1 MSLVVNNPN
10 IGKVVCVGR
19 NYAAHAAE
27 LGNEVPT
34 QPLLFIKPASS
45 VCYMTADNQT
55 PIAATFHD
63 IPRDE
68 KYDVHYETELCVQVG
83 KDLHNASIDEV
94 KDAISAVTL
103 GLDLTLRDLQ
113 TKLKDKAQP
122 WERAKCFIGSCVLGE
137 WVSPETFADFTDVQ
151 YQLYINDA
159 LTQDGDTA
167 LMLFPV
173 YQLLVDISHAFG
185 LQAGDVVMTGTP
197 AGVGMLKAGDKL
209 KLLLGGHTWQATV
222 V

>member
-1 MSLVVNNPN
+1 MNNLS

-45 VCYMTADNQT
+45 VHYIEANNTT
-55 PIAATFHD
+55 SIAASFYD
-63 IPRDE
+63 IPRDI
-68 KYDVHYETELCVQVG
+68 KYDVHYEAELCVQLG
-83 KDLHNASIDEV
+83 KELINASIDEV
-94 KDAISAVTL
+94 KDAINAVTV

-122 WERAKCFIGSCVLGE
+122 WERAKCFVGSCVLGE
-137 WVSPETFADFTDVQ
+137 WVSPDSFGDFTDVQ
-151 YQLYINDA
+151 YQLYINDT

-185 LQAGDVVMTGTP
+185 LQVGDVVMTGTP
-197 AGVGMLKAGDKL
+197 AGVGKLMAGDKL
-209 KLLLGGHTWQATV
+209 KLVLGEHTWQASV

>member
-1 MSLVVNNPN
+1 MTDLAID

-19 NYAAHAAE
+19 NYVAHAAE

-45 VCYMTADNQT
+45 VCAFSQAS
-55 PIAATFHD
+55 IASSFDD
-63 IPRDE
+63 IPRNH
-68 KYDVHYETELCVQVG
+68 KYDVHYETELCIQIG
-83 KDLHNASIDEV
+83 KNLNNASINEV
-94 KDAISAVTL
+94 KDAISAVTV

-113 TKLKDKAQP
+113 TKLKDKAHP
-122 WERAKCFIGSCVLGE
+122 WERAKCFVGSCVLGE
-137 WVSPETFADFTDVQ
+137 WVSPESFGDFTDVQ
-151 YQLYINDA
+151 YQLYINDT

-173 YQLLVDISHAFG
+173 YELLVDISHAFG

-209 KLLLGGHTWQATV
+209 KLVLGEYQWQASV
-222 V
+222 A

>member
-1 MSLVVNNPN
+1 MNNLT

-45 VCYMTADNQT
+45 VRYIEANNNT
-55 PIAATFHD
+55 PIAASFHD
-63 IPRDE
+63 VPRDI
-68 KYDVHYETELCVQVG
+68 KYDVHYETELCVQIS
-83 KDLHNASIDEV
+83 KDLTNASIEEV
-94 KDAISAVTL
+94 KDAINAVTV

-122 WERAKCFIGSCVLGE
+122 WERAKCFVGSCVLGE
-137 WVSPETFADFTDVQ
+137 WVTPETFGDFTDVH
-151 YQLYINDA
+151 YQLYINDV

-197 AGVGMLKAGDKL
+197 AGVGMLNAGDKL
-209 KLLLGGHTWQATV
+209 KLLLGGHTWQASV